1 MAVVSH
7 TFIEMALWL
16 FLTLSSRNNTNLS
29 QWQFFFFL
37 SNCLLFSSFSVLK
50 FREVLLCQD
59 GSRLGLMLE
68 IFLVLHNPCYA
79 LDLPH
84 FPPSVKRE
92 AYQSLCCRVNPR
104 GRRGRSVSCFI
115 NGKAGLRSSSNY
127 RWWQVFSKAAAWSWD
142 CAPSDIIE
150 MNRNYRLG
158 GRQRILGVKWTMWWY
173 CY

>member
-1 MAVVSH
+1 MDGCSLPHIHWDGTVAVPH
-7 TFIEMALWL
+7 TEQQEQYQLISVAV
-16 FLTLSSRNNTNLS
+16 
-29 QWQFFFFL
+29 FFL

-104 GRRGRSVSCFI
+104 GRQGRSVSCFI

-150 MNRNYRLG
+150 MNRNYRLRG
-158 GRQRILGVKWTMWWY
+158 
-173 CY
+173 